1 MKKKQLKSNENK
13 IYLNMLFRI
22 FIFFYIFFIRHS
34 SFLLSLYLRF
44 WGLYLCWRNIDVT
57 LIIMHV
63 TLINIDVSYDV
74 SSSRLYNKAVDQRTM
89 NKLALMSTNHF
100 FVVYE
105 RVRMLSRVSER
116 QREREETGVCLH
128 AFIINSCLVRRQS
141 EIHRKYQIKYLN
153 AHSPYIHAQLHE

>member
-1 MKKKQLKSNENK
+1 
-13 IYLNMLFRI
+13 MLFRI
-22 FIFFYIFFIRHS
+22 LIVFLYIFFIRHS
-34 SFLLSLYLRF
+34 SFLLSLYFRF

-105 RVRMLSRVSER
+105 RVRMLSRVRER